1 MLSQVALP
9 MDRVHF
15 TGGLPYT
22 QYRQLLRNSTVH
34 VYLTRP
40 FVLSWSLLEAMA
52 CGCLVVASDTG
63 PVQEVLRHGY
73 HGLLCDFFS
82 PRAIAGSIL
91 QALEEQEQLKPLRD
105 AARNTIVSC
114 YELTTL
120 LPQLERMLAGE
131 L

>member
-1 MLSQVALP
+1 M
-9 MDRVHF
+9 
-15 TGGLPYT
+15 
-22 QYRQLLRNSTVH
+22 H

-73 HGLLCDFFS
+73 NGLLCDFFS
-82 PRAIAGSIL
+82 PRAIARSVL
-91 QALEEQEQLKPLRD
+91 QALEEQEQLNPLRD
-105 AARNTIVSC
+105 AARNTIVSR

-120 LPQLERMLAGE
+120 LPQLERMLTGE